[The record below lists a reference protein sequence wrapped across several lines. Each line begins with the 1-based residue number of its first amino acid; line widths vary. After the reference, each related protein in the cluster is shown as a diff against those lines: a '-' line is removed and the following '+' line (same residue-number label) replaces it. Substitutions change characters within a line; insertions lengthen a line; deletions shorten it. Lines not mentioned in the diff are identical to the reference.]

1 MIISIT
7 ILILSALG
15 VTETHIFVPSHFCA
29 PAENTGRKKQCI
41 KTSCKTYKTYLPVEK
56 SPRRSVVR
64 NKPCGVPKSVYP
76 ASIMSAELAETVDK
90 KLSLD
95 GAPKVD
101 AKAAAAREKLI
112 KKVIKEGGK
121 KGMRTQRLAT
131 NTPNRR
137 TKETLCLLTHCS

>member
-1 MIISIT
+1 MYNEQT
-7 ILILSALG
+7 YHTYILRNPH
-15 VTETHIFVPSHFCA
+15 VA
-29 PAENTGRKKQCI
+29 PRQKQTRRRAE
-41 KTSCKTYKTYLPVEK
+41 
-56 SPRRSVVR
+56 
-64 NKPCGVPKSVYP
+64 KSVYP

-95 GAPKVD
+95 GAPKID